1 MQALAMSSPVSA
13 ATAVAGE
20 ADDPL
25 RQLIRRGE
33 HRDALAL
40 AARLHGAVLGRLCM
54 AMLGSR
60 ADADEATQ
68 EALLAA
74 HRSMAS
80 YRGDG
85 SVKAW
90 LCGIARHVCARRLEQ
105 RRAGARLLAAV
116 PADDLALDAFAVGA
130 RAREVRAALAAL
142 RPSEREPLILRYVA
156 DLDYAE
162 VGAAL
167 GVDEPAARKRVSR
180 ALARLRDQLSLEE
193 TP

>member
-1 MQALAMSSPVSA
+1 MSSQP
-13 ATAVAGE
+13 AVAAVAV
-20 ADDPL
+20 ADDPVQ
-25 RQLIRRGE
+25 QLIQRGA

-40 AARLHGAVLGRLCM
+40 AARLHGAVVGRVCM

-74 HRSMAS
+74 HRGMAG

-85 SVKAW
+85 SIKAW

-105 RRAGARLLAAV
+105 RRANARLLAAV
-116 PADDLALDAFAVGA
+116 PADADSSALDAFAIGA

-180 ALARLRDQLSLEE
+180 ALARLRDQFSLEE
-193 TP
+193 TR